1 MKTFR
6 LLSLVMRTPFLSLIL
21 VVVAA
26 MPTLNAQQASPNQTT
41 ATQQNSKPKARPI
54 RTFPQPIV
62 QPTQATAANNNPG
75 RDKRIAN
82 NRGNGKPPDNNPGKG
97 KPANNN
103 GGNGKTTD
111 NNVVPGKTNGNDTGR
126 GKTTSGNGDNYADA
140 MRRYKHERH
149 DHDWWK
155 QHNIIIVLVGGGY
168 YYQDSGY
175 WYPAWGYDPNYE
187 RYDYDGP
194 IYTYGNLLPDQ
205 VIINVQHALKEL
217 GYYAGDVNG
226 SLEVNTR
233 RALTTYQRDYGLDV
247 TGVVDEATVRALGLI

>member
-1 MKTFR
+1 MTKI
-6 LLSLVMRTPFLSLIL
+6 FLSLIW

-26 MPTLNAQQASPNQTT
+26 MPTLSAQQVSPGQTT
-41 ATQQNSKPKARPI
+41 TTQQKPKPKAPPTRI
-54 RTFPQPIV
+54 FPLPKV
-62 QPTQATAANNNPG
+62 QPTQSGTTVNNNPG
-75 RDKRIAN
+75 QNKGIAN
-82 NRGNGKPPDNNPGKG
+82 NPGHENPVVSNPGVGKPADNNPG
-97 KPANNN
+97 
-103 GGNGKTTD
+103 NGKTI
-111 NNVVPGKTNGNDTGR
+111 NNNDGGR
-126 GKTTSGNGDNYADA
+126 GKTTNRDHDNYADA
-140 MRRYKHERH
+140 IRRYRHERH

-155 QHNIIIVLVGGGY
+155 QHYVVIVLVGGGY

-205 VIINVQHALKEL
+205 VIVNVQNALKQL

-226 SLEVNTR
+226 SLGVNTR
-233 RALTTYQRDYGLDV
+233 NALTAYQQDYGLDA